1 MIENLDKL
9 LNRMSR
15 PLSLIETELLYD
27 SNRIVYE
34 RSDLYID
41 FILTLNDLI
50 ETTYF
55 GHDMMD
61 EQQRINHYDW
71 CWNKVCDL
79 VNTKVI
85 KFNNNDSAYVYLL
98 DTYLESFYND
108 KTIVI
113 HLKNFW
119 GHIFNYNIKKSK
131 PEIDTYLRIYKIFE
145 DSYNKKVY

>member
-9 LNRMSR
+9 LNRMSK

-41 FILTLNDLI
+41 FILTLDDLI

-61 EQQRINHYDW
+61 EQERINHYDW
-71 CWNKVCDL
+71 CWNKTCDL
-79 VNTKVI
+79 VNTSVI
-85 KFNNNDSAYVYLL
+85 KFNDNDSVYVYLL

-119 GHIFNYNIKKSK
+119 AHIFNYNIKKSK
-131 PEIDTYLRIYKIFE
+131 PEIDTYLRIYKILE
-145 DSYNKKVY
+145 ESYNKKVY